1 MYYLKVIIIPFLL
14 TILPLFAQDFPE
26 IKGWQISSEVL
37 KYNPENLWEY
47 INGAADQFIDYGF
60 ESLQVAELSNDSLQ
74 VSAEIYDMGL
84 PLNAFGIYMIE
95 RPQQASIMKI
105 GTESSI
111 SLPAQCFLLKD
122 RFYVKIHLY
131 EGELTKDIGKE
142 LLKAFAMALPGQA
155 VFPDEFSLLPEVGQV
170 EGSFG
175 HVRRN
180 FLGLSELSNCVFAN
194 YLDDENKEY
203 QYFAVIPESDNSI
216 EYIWGVIQD
225 KWKSTEL
232 DGRQIYFRKIPYKG
246 FVGMVKM
253 ESNIMGAANISSEN
267 ILMKRLKIIY
277 R

>member
-1 MYYLKVIIIPFLL
+1 
-14 TILPLFAQDFPE
+14 
-26 IKGWQISSEVL
+26 
-37 KYNPENLWEY
+37 
-47 INGAADQFIDYGF
+47 
-60 ESLQVAELSNDSLQ
+60 
-74 VSAEIYDMGL
+74 
-84 PLNAFGIYMIE
+84 
-95 RPQQASIMKI
+95 
-105 GTESSI
+105 
-111 SLPAQCFLLKD
+111 
-122 RFYVKIHLY
+122 
-131 EGELTKDIGKE
+131 
-142 LLKAFAMALPGQA
+142 MALPGQA